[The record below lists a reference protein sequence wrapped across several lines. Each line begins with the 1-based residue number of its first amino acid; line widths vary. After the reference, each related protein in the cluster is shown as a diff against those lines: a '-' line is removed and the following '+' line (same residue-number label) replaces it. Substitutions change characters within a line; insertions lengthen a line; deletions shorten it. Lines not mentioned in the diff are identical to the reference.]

1 MTTPSNFDKSIEALL
16 KGEQAELKL
25 PDLDTLVTIEP
36 ALTLRD
42 AIRQAFHE
50 HGVDIEF
57 SGKGK
62 NERGVVIDLD
72 SEFLQQKGVDPLVL
86 HFGQTVVRVKA

>member
-16 KGEQAELKL
+16 KGEQTEIQL

-50 HGVDIEF
+50 HGIDIEF
-57 SGKGK
+57 SGKG
-62 NERGVVIDLD
+62 NHERGVVIDLD
-72 SEFLQQKGVDPLVL
+72 SEFLQQKGIDPLIL
-86 HFGQTVVRVKA
+86 RFGQTVVRVKA

>member
-1 MTTPSNFDKSIEALL
+1 MTDQNNFDETIEALL
-16 KGEQAELKL
+16 KGEQTEMQL
-25 PDLDTLVTIEP
+25 PDLDTLVAIEP

-42 AIRQAFHE
+42 AVRQAFQDQ
-50 HGVDIEF
+50 GVDIEF

-62 NERGVVIDLD
+62 HERGVVIDLD
-72 SEFLQQKGVDPLVL
+72 SELLEQKGLDSSLL

>member
-1 MTTPSNFDKSIEALL
+1 MTTENSFDKSIEALL
-16 KGEQAELKL
+16 KGEQTEIQL

-42 AIRQAFHE
+42 AIRQSFHD
-50 HGVDIEF
+50 HGVEVEF

-62 NERGVVIDLD
+62 HERGVVIDLD
-72 SEFLQQKGVDPLVL
+72 SEFLQQKGLDPLIL

>member
-16 KGEQAELKL
+16 KGEQTELKL

>member
-36 ALTLRD
+36 TLTLRD

-72 SEFLQQKGVDPLVL
+72 SEFLQQKGIDSLAL

>member
-1 MTTPSNFDKSIEALL
+1 MTTPSNYDKSIEALL

-50 HGVDIEF
+50 YGVDIEF